1 VPDRSSIVMQN
12 VLIAIVT
19 DSYKVIQDQRAAIV
33 FWTNRLAYIAE
44 MDAVAN
50 GPWKAKIK
58 KYFGLEDKE
67 DKTAVEI
74 TFGKSAWR
82 GLMDLFEDDIEAG
95 FFSIDYFLQT
105 IFRII
110 AALFVIP
117 FWLLLG
123 LFTFGWFWPPQIRE
137 MTFTSRVFKQQTEA
151 DKEEL
156 LRKAQVQILTNEV
169 ANLKNEIL
177 QELAVDRTQV
187 VQLKSAVAA
196 RKIEIQQEM
205 KNIKRVVAMLFEQMS
220 SR

>member
-1 VPDRSSIVMQN
+1 M
-12 VLIAIVT
+12 T

-50 GPWKAKIK
+50 GPWKTQAQKF
-58 KYFGLEDKE
+58 FGIESKDGSE
-67 DKTAVEI
+67 AREI
-74 TFGKSAWR
+74 TFGKETWK
-82 GLMDLFEDDIEAG
+82 GLMDLYEDDIEG
-95 FFSIDYFLQT
+95 GLFSFDTVLLTFFRVVS
-105 IFRII
+105 
-110 AALFVIP
+110 AVFVIP
-117 FWLLLG
+117 FWILLG
-123 LFTFGWFWPPQIRE
+123 LLTFGWFWPPQMRE
-137 MTFTSRVFKQQTEA
+137 LIFTSKVFKQQTEA

-156 LRKAQVQILTNEV
+156 LRKAQVKILNQEV
-169 ANLKNEIL
+169 DNMKNEIL